1 MKSYLSLIPLSAKVR
16 RKQGKM
22 IFFCIVLAVFLVT
35 AIFSLAE
42 AGLKMETNASVDKA
56 GYWHIYIKGIEESD
70 AQEIAGREDVA
81 CASWYDVLN
90 LDDDLKMEKDYYIGG
105 VQTALCGIEEPFI
118 REIMHYFDEDAQVE
132 EENAVILTENARALL
147 GVETGDKITLNTPA
161 GNYDFIISGFRITGD
176 GKYVG
181 SNGGVTSALLVKENQ
196 VGAFMHIDTF
206 RRICEDNGETGNPL
220 YYIQFGKRVGLKKA
234 IAEIKERYGLADG
247 DVELNTILMA
257 SKGISNKSYIQ
268 NVYPLA
274 AVLFVLILAAGVMMI
289 SSSMNSSVASRLQF
303 FGMLRCVGASR
314 SQIIRIVRLEALN
327 WCKSAVPAG
336 AALGVVV
343 SWIICAGLKYI
354 VGGECADM
362 PVFGISVSGILSG
375 AAVGVVTVFLA
386 AQAPAKRAARVSPVM
401 AVSGNAGASGNV
413 RHAADTR
420 SGRVEIKLGI
430 HHAVSA
436 RKNMLLMTGSF
447 ALSIILFFGFTVLIE
462 LVDALLPQ
470 KASGPDIDIT
480 SVGLNNEIPASLVE
494 AIEGIDGVAHAFGR
508 GMCKDIPVSYSSGSP
523 ITDGEITA
531 SVELISYD
539 DYQLDLLQIDDDLK
553 DGSDLA
559 KVYGDSGSVLAIWD
573 KDIPWEIGDTVC
585 IAGEEVE
592 IAGMLRYNPFTNDG
606 SSGGVF
612 DIIASQETFTRL
624 TGIDDYVI
632 VDVQMDDRENEKSDA
647 AVMQIRKLSDG
658 YDFRDRR
665 QEGEVRSFF
674 YALMVFVY
682 GFLGIIALIALLNI
696 MNSISMSVSARIS
709 QYGTMRAIGMSGK
722 QLTRMIA
729 AEAFTY
735 AVSGCLAG
743 CTIGLILS
751 KYMYDFLITSH
762 FYYFTW
768 SLPVGQIVLA
778 VLFVVVSALAAVSAP
793 AKRIRDMAVTETIN
807 EL

>member
-42 AGLKMETNASVDKA
+42 AALKMETNASVDKA
-56 GYWHIYIKGIEESD
+56 GNWHIYIKGIEESD

-105 VQTALCGIEEPFI
+105 AQTALCGIEEPFI
-118 REIMHYFDEDAQVE
+118 GEIMHYFDEDAQVE
-132 EENAVILTENARALL
+132 GENAIILTENAKVLL
-147 GVETGDKITLNTPA
+147 GVEAGDKVTLNTPA

-220 YYIQFGKRVGLKKA
+220 YYIQFGKRAGLKKA
-234 IAEIKERYGLADG
+234 IGEIKERYGLADG

-289 SSSMNSSVASRLQF
+289 SSSMNSNVASRLQF

-508 GMCKDIPVSYSSGSP
+508 GMCKDIPVSYSSGSL

-539 DYQLDLLQIDDDLK
+539 DYQLDLLRIDDDLR

-573 KDIPWEIGDTVC
+573 KDIPWKIGDTIC

-696 MNSISMSVSARIS
+696 MNSISMSVSARSS